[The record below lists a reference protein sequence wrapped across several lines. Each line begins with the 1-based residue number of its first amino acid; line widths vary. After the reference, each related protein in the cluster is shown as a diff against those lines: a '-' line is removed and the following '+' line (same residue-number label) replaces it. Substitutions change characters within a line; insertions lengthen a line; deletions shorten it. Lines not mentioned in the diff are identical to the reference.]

1 MPQNNKV
8 TIEKRRNEVIRL
20 YLMGMAQ
27 IDIAVKVGVV
37 PGQITNDIQMT
48 RKKWLSEN
56 STMMTE
62 QKGKELAKLDLL
74 EAESW
79 DAWQKSKGPI
89 IKKSHGKGRTKA
101 KGKGAWEKIEEIET
115 AGDPRFL
122 SQIESCIKGRCQLLG
137 LTDTAITIN
146 NVNISPIEWVK
157 TR

>member
-1 MPQNNKV
+1 
-8 TIEKRRNEVIRL
+8 
-20 YLMGMAQ
+20 MGMAQ

-56 STMMTE
+56 MEMMTE
-62 QKGKELAKLDLL
+62 QKARELAKLDLL
-74 EAESW
+74 EAEAW
-79 DAWQKSKGPI
+79 DAWQNSKKPT
-89 IKKSHGKGRTKA
+89 KKKYIEHYRKKLTL
-101 KGKGAWEKIEEIET
+101 EKETETTT

-122 SQIESCIKGRCQLLG
+122 SQVENCIKGRCQLLG

>member
-1 MPQNNKV
+1 MAQNNKV

-27 IDIAVKVGVV
+27 IDIAVAVGVC
-37 PGQITNDIQMT
+37 PGQITNDIQQT

-56 STMMTE
+56 MEMMTE
-62 QKGKELAKLDLL
+62 QKARELAKLDLL
-74 EAESW
+74 EAEAW
-79 DAWQKSKGPI
+79 DAWQNSKNP
-89 IKKSHGKGRTKA
+89 IKKKHTEHYRKKLTL
-101 KGKGAWEKIEEIET
+101 EKET
-115 AGDPRFL
+115 ETESSGDPRFL
-122 SQIESCIKGRCQLLG
+122 SQVENCIKGRCQLLG

>member
-1 MPQNNKV
+1 MNDNI

-27 IDIAVKVGVV
+27 IDIAVEVGVT
-37 PGQITNDIQMT
+37 PAQITNDIQQT

-56 STMMTE
+56 LAMMSE
-62 QKGKELAKLDLL
+62 QKARELAKLDLL
-74 EAESW
+74 EAEAW
-79 DAWQKSKGPI
+79 DAWQNSKKP
-89 IKKSHGKGRTKA
+89 IKKKHTEHYR
-101 KGKGAWEKIEEIET
+101 EKLTLKKETEIQT
-115 AGDPRFL
+115 SGDPRFL
-122 SQIESCIKGRCQLLG
+122 SQVENCIKGRCQLLG